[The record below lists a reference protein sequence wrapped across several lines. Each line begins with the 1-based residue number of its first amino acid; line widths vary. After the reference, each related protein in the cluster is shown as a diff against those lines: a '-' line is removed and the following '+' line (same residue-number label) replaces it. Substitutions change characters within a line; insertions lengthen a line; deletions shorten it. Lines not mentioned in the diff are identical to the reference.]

1 MTKVTIYT
9 DGGQKGSNP
18 GPGGYAAVILWN
30 GKVKQVTGGWKWTTN
45 NRCEIG
51 GAIIGLETLN
61 RPCEVVIHSD
71 SQYLINMMT
80 KYRNSIKYGNV
91 KNCDLLSKLDKL
103 CKLHKV
109 TWIWVKG
116 HNGDQYN
123 ELADLLAGKA
133 ARRNNPPDT
142 EYEKTLT
149 KSVKSV

>member
-1 MTKVTIYT
+1 MNKVTIYT
-9 DGGQKGSNP
+9 DGGMKGSNP

-30 GKVKQVTGGWKWTTN
+30 GSVKQVTGGWKWTTN
-45 NRCEIG
+45 NRCEIS

-71 SQYLINMMT
+71 SQYLINMLT
-80 KYRNSIKYGNV
+80 KYRLGIHPGRVNY
-91 KNCDLLSKLDKL
+91 DLLSKLDKL

-109 TWIWVKG
+109 KWVWVKG
-116 HNGDQYN
+116 HNGDEYN
-123 ELADLLAGKA
+123 ELADLLAGRA
-133 ARRNNPPDT
+133 ARQNNPPDE